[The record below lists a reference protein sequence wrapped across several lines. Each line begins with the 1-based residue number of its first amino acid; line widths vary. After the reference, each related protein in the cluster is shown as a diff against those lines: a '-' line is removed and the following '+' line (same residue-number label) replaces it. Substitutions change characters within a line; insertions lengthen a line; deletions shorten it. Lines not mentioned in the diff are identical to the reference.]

1 MSVRMA
7 AFGVKGNKRDFTN
20 AVKAFLE
27 LKLEKFMNRAD
38 HATIDDAME
47 EARENVWALFNI
59 LKSDERNDEDKLAK
73 LEKATERILNPDY
86 EWEII
91 DME

>member
-1 MSVRMA
+1 MCAPAGKCLKLLNADHMSVRMA

-47 EARENVWALFNI
+47 EAR
-59 LKSDERNDEDKLAK
+59 
-73 LEKATERILNPDY
+73 
-86 EWEII
+86 
-91 DME
+91 

>member
-1 MSVRMA
+1 M
-7 AFGVKGNKRDFTN
+7 FGRSS
-20 AVKAFLE
+20 
-27 LKLEKFMNRAD
+27 
-38 HATIDDAME
+38 I
-47 EARENVWALFNI
+47 I

-91 DME
+91 DTE

>member
-47 EARENVWALFNI
+47 EAR
-59 LKSDERNDEDKLAK
+59 
-73 LEKATERILNPDY
+73 
-86 EWEII
+86 
-91 DME
+91 